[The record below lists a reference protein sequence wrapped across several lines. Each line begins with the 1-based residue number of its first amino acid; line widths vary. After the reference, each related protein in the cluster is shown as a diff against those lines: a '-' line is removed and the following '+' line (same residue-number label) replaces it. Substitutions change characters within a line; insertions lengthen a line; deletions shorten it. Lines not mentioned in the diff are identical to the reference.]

1 MELRDY
7 QKRVLMPWF
16 FYGHVTGARLHYTV
30 TNRITGETLCTYRQI
45 KKARQTVRELN
56 AGGRRL
62 MQGCRL
68 PSKSSAIKQ
77 LRSITGAK
85 Q

>member
-1 MELRDY
+1 MKVKLSTPYGEIL
-7 QKRVLMPWF
+7 KPWF
-16 FYGHVTGARLHYTV
+16 FYGHLAKTPSGTRLHYTV
-30 TNRITGETLCTYRQI
+30 TNRSTGETLCTYRQS

-56 AGGRRL
+56 AGERRL
-62 MQGCRL
+62 PG
-68 PSKSSAIKQ
+68 KSAIIKQ